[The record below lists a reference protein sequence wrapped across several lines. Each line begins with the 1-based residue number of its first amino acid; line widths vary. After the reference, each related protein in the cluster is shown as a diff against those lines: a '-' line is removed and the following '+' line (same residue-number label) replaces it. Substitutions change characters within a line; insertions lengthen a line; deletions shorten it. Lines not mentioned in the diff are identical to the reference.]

1 MIIHANPNIFLK
13 IFSKIPTAIQINLD
27 HKASRVVKI
36 EKCRNVHNLGNA
48 NTSFL
53 RRILSWRFHGIRSR
67 AYFNYG
73 AFGRPLYHRGTET
86 PAGTAVLKLRKYFP
100 ARFDRS
106 VFLCKKESDVNSKR
120 AILFSIV
127 FFYNQRG

>member
-1 MIIHANPNIFLK
+1 MIIHANPNIFL
-13 IFSKIPTAIQINLD
+13 KIPTAIQINLD

-106 VFLCKKESDVNSKR
+106 VFYVKRNPMLIRKER
-120 AILFSIV
+120 
-127 FFYNQRG
+127 FFFQ